1 ITYCV
6 TNYIQSRQI
15 ATTTQAI
22 TRTIEVKKNEIDYQ
36 SIFDEFED
44 VKIDINE
51 NITSFEGTKTFNLVD
66 FEELDLVSDS
76 NVDTRLKVK
85 YSYAFDSEQNIVS
98 LSATLLNEGGT
109 EIVDTMI
116 GVPFVDENGNFDA
129 VFDCDG
135 ELLLLSEL
143 REAGMIENCGWLKNL
158 CKKVANVAKKVVKNV
173 ATFVYENA
181 DVIVP
186 LAIGIIGGLTGGAV
200 IPILIAGSVAGAAI
214 DGTKTAVQTYQE
226 TGKVDWAATG
236 ISAGIGAAVGAI
248 ATYTGYSIGS
258 ALRSETNKTN
268 TENVK
273 KYNTYGEFT
282 KENGSAN
289 NSGLKYGTT
298 GANGTYEWHHIVEQN
313 QVSNSGITAQNIYS
327 TQNTISLGYETHR
340 QISGIYSS
348 YIENLSKY
356 NIDGLK
362 QLFSNTQE
370 GQTVRSYLLTLSFEE
385 QYGIGIKILRLLGV
399 KI

>member
-1 ITYCV
+1 MIGV
-6 TNYIQSRQI
+6 AGDRSF
-15 ATTTQAI
+15 ALS
-22 TRTIEVKKNEIDYQ
+22 
-36 SIFDEFED
+36 SIKE
-44 VKIDINE
+44 KIN
-51 NITSFEGTKTFNLVD
+51 TSFEGTKTFNLVD

-98 LSATLLNEGGT
+98 LSAILLNEGGT
-109 EIVDTMI
+109 ETVDTMI

-135 ELLLLSEL
+135 EFLLLSEL

-273 KYNTYGEFT
+273 TYNTNDEFT
-282 KENGSAN
+282 KEKG
-289 NSGLKYGTT
+289 
-298 GANGTYEWHHIVEQN
+298 
-313 QVSNSGITAQNIYS
+313 
-327 TQNTISLGYETHR
+327 ET
-340 QISGIYSS
+340 
-348 YIENLSKY
+348 KC
-356 NIDGLK
+356 
-362 QLFSNTQE
+362 
-370 GQTVRSYLLTLSFEE
+370 
-385 QYGIGIKILRLLGV
+385 
-399 KI
+399 